1 MVQVNVNI
9 NVNVKVRL
17 PKSTIAF
24 LTSSPC
30 PSKVVRLA
38 GYRLVKQNL
47 HPTYILHALEY
58 SSQHFMIGH
67 LLGCQ
72 HVNVYYQEKRVS
84 QSQTKEDPE
93 NSVDTAFLLRT
104 VFMICTRPQ
113 SKKETLSIYPAPA
126 PEPTSVFGRHSH
138 RVEMNLG

>member
-1 MVQVNVNI
+1 M
-9 NVNVKVRL
+9 
-17 PKSTIAF
+17 
-24 LTSSPC
+24 
-30 PSKVVRLA
+30 RLA
-38 GYRLVKQNL
+38 GYRLVNQNL

-84 QSQTKEDPE
+84 QSQSQTKKDSE

-113 SKKETLSIYPAPA
+113 SKKETLSIYPAP
-126 PEPTSVFGRHSH
+126 EPTSVFGRHSH